1 MHGHQKLIHELK
13 ALTLAMLYFGS
24 WLGVLLLLK
33 KLILAEYQIQ
43 FSGLSIA
50 FVGALILSKVVLI
63 LEHVPL
69 GRWLQ
74 SRPAWIDVLFRTVVY
89 SLGVLVVLLLE
100 KAFEGRHESGGFV
113 PALMSMF
120 RHAEIHHV
128 WVNTIVLS
136 GALLTYNA
144 FGVIKH
150 QLGVG
155 GLGKLFMSPLREA
168 PPSAHSEDVSARV
181 NRLTNQ

>member
-13 ALTLAMLYFGS
+13 ALTLAMLYFGG

-74 SRPAWIDVLFRTVVY
+74 SRPAWIDVLFRTAVY
-89 SLGVLVVLLLE
+89 SLGVFVVLVLE
-100 KAFEGRHESGGFV
+100 KSFEKRHEYGGFKASFM
-113 PALMSMF
+113 ALF
-120 RHAEIHHV
+120 EHASAPHV
-128 WVNTIVLS
+128 WATTLCLA
-136 GALLTYNA
+136 GALLGYNMLS
-144 FGVIKH
+144 VIQRH
-150 QLGVG
+150 LGEG
-155 GLGKLFMSPLREA
+155 GLWRIFMNPLPDDTPTIHAKPHGKMP
-168 PPSAHSEDVSARV
+168 
-181 NRLTNQ
+181 